1 MACVKKGL
9 SRQDAHEEIRTSTRA
24 QLPHIKPCPTISHHI
39 TSLTQLFVFPAGVL
53 SHQASDNVKKHGKN
67 NDLLDR
73 IRRTAF
79 FAPILD
85 ELDSLLDPSTF
96 VGRAPQQVEKF
107 TSTEIKKALQPYE
120 AHLAKGETAALSV

>member
-9 SRQDAHEEIRTSTRA
+9 SRQDAHEEIRTSRGP
-24 QLPHIKPCPTISHHI
+24 QSSPTLASPNLT
-39 TSLTQLFVFPAGVL
+39 TSCATTGVL
-53 SHQASDNVKKHGKN
+53 SHQAADNVKKLGLN

-73 IRRTAF
+73 VRRTAF

-85 ELDSLLDPSTF
+85 ELDALLDPSTF

-107 TSTEIKKALQPYE
+107 LSTEVKEALKPYE
-120 AHLAKGETAALSV
+120 AQVAKAETSALYV